1 MAIYTSTP
9 GVQGILPP
17 EYGELVTKPVEALSV
32 AMQVGSVVNT
42 SAHDYRIPVLA
53 SDVTVGAVAEGAEI
67 TPSDAV
73 FDEIVVT
80 PAKFAGLSII
90 SREMAEDSDPS
101 AGDQIGRSIARQ
113 IANSVDNALMNALP
127 APNPSGLA
135 SLSGIST
142 VAAPVTYAN
151 LDPFEHALSLSEA
164 AGGNISAW
172 ITNAATALEIA
183 QLKTASGSNQALLNG
198 DLTAEGRRQILG
210 RPVFVSPYAPAD
222 VVYGISKV
230 DMLVVVRDNTRLE
243 VDKSAY
249 FTSDRVAVKGTMR
262 VGFAFP
268 GAAAHVRIQNAAS

>member
-1 MAIYTSTP
+1 MALYTSTP

-17 EYGELVTKPVEALSV
+17 EYGELVTKPVEAISV
-32 AMQVGSVVNT
+32 AMQTGTVVNT
-42 SAHDYRIPVLA
+42 SARDYRIPVLA

-73 FDEIVVT
+73 FDEVVVT

-90 SREMAEDSDPS
+90 SREMADDSDPS
-101 AGDQIGRSIARQ
+101 AGDQVGRSIARQ
-113 IANSVDNALMNALP
+113 IANSVDNALLNSLA
-127 APNPSGLA
+127 APNPAGLS

-142 VAAPVTYAN
+142 VEAPVTYAN

-164 AGGNISAW
+164 AGGNVNAW
-172 ITNAATALEIA
+172 VTNAATALEIA

-198 DLTAEGRRQILG
+198 DLTAEGRRTILG
-210 RPVFVSPYAPAD
+210 RPVFVSPHAPAD
-222 VVYGISKV
+222 VVYGISRN
-230 DMLVVVRDNTRLE
+230 DMLIVVRDDTRVE
-243 VDKSAY
+243 IDKSAY

-268 GAAAHVRIQNAAS
+268 RAAAHVRIQNAAA